1 MEKGL
6 WDLELQV
13 HGCQEEGSLFAGGL
27 TAPPGVPQSGRP
39 VRAALHLGEARPP
52 ASVLARPFRRG
63 RGGEAAAAGALRA
76 RRRGK
81 GARPPQVC
89 TGAPP
94 PLASSG
100 FLLKHTIGYILTNIY
115 SHESIHNTKHLT
127 YLSSVKLSLC
137 TFVIHPSHRFLP
149 SLSAPG
155 QLTCFLS
162 L

>member
-1 MEKGL
+1 M
-6 WDLELQV
+6 
-13 HGCQEEGSLFAGGL
+13 FAGGL

-76 RRRGK
+76 RQQGK

-115 SHESIHNTKHLT
+115 SHESIHNIKTFNI
-127 YLSSVKLSLC
+127 
-137 TFVIHPSHRFLP
+137 FVICKTYPLYLCNPSFTPLP
-149 SLSAPG
+149 TYSFCSRATNLLSVTIG
-155 QLTCFLS
+155 
-162 L
+162 